1 MRPFLEALDERVL
14 VCDGAMGTLLYAQG
28 VFVNRSFD
36 SLNLSD
42 PSRVR
47 AVHEAYVR
55 AGADVLETNTF
66 GANRVKLRAFG
77 LGNSLR
83 DINLEGARL
92 ARDAAG
98 SSAYVAGAMG
108 PLGLRIEPW
117 GRTPRDKALEYFRE
131 QAEALVEGGIDLFI
145 LETFRDV
152 NEICAAVAA
161 VRGVCSLPIV
171 AQMTVEDDGNSLDG
185 TPPEQFAPALRE
197 SGADV
202 VGLNCS
208 IGPAHML
215 ETLERMSVVTASHLS
230 AQPNAG
236 QPRELD
242 GRTIYLTSPEYMA
255 SYARRFVERRVR
267 LVGGCCGTT
276 PAHIEQI
283 RSAVSRVSR
292 SVSSPAGPAAAAEAT
307 ALRPAAARV
316 EHTLQRAPRAEKSDL
331 SRAFADRRWVTLVE
345 LIPPKGHDAHAA
357 IEQARVLRERGV
369 SAVLVAD
376 GPSGPRVSALSLAAL
391 IGQHARID
399 VVLQYSSR
407 DKQLLGMQSELL
419 GAYAMGLRNV
429 VVVTGD
435 LQPVGDYA
443 DATAV
448 LDVDSVGL
456 VNAVSRLNRGLD
468 VGGQA
473 IGPPTAFF
481 VGVAVNP
488 GAEDLD
494 GELRRFDSKVE
505 AGAEYVVCRPVFD
518 VKTFERVHARLQASG
533 LPIVLGLRPLES
545 VLDAEYLANEV
556 PGARVPQ
563 EVLERMRRTSGEE
576 AAAAEG
582 VAIASDVGRALKNL
596 VAGVSISS
604 PSVRFDLGLAV
615 LQRLD

>member
-1 MRPFLEALDERVL
+1 
-14 VCDGAMGTLLYAQG
+14 
-28 VFVNRSFD
+28 
-36 SLNLSD
+36 
-42 PSRVR
+42 
-47 AVHEAYVR
+47 
-55 AGADVLETNTF
+55 
-66 GANRVKLRAFG
+66 
-77 LGNSLR
+77 
-83 DINLEGARL
+83 
-92 ARDAAG
+92 
-98 SSAYVAGAMG
+98 
-108 PLGLRIEPW
+108 LGLRIEPW
-117 GRTPRDKALEYFRE
+117 GRTPREKALEYFRE
-131 QAEALVEGGIDLFI
+131 QAEALVEGGVDLFI

-161 VRGVCSLPIV
+161 VRSVCSLPIV

-215 ETLERMSVVTASHLS
+215 ETLERMSMVTASHLS

-283 RSAVSRVSR
+283 RSAMSRVSPR
-292 SVSSPAGPAAAAEAT
+292 AFTGSAGPPPERRAAPAGESTPREA
-307 ALRPAAARV
+307 V
-316 EHTLQRAPRAEKSDL
+316 QPRAEKSDL

-345 LIPPKGHDAHAA
+345 LIPPKGHDADSA
-357 IEQARVLRERGV
+357 IEQARILRERGV

-391 IGQHARID
+391 IAQHAHID

-407 DKQLLGMQSELL
+407 DKHLLGMQSELL

-435 LQPVGDYA
+435 PQPVGDYA

-448 LDVDSVGL
+448 DVDSVGL

-468 VGGQA
+468 IGGQA
-473 IGPPTAFF
+473 IGSPTAFF
-481 VGVAVNP
+481 LGVAVNP
-488 GAEDLD
+488 GADDLD
-494 GELRRFDSKVE
+494 GELRRFDHKVE

-518 VKTFERVHARLQASG
+518 VNTFERVHRRLEASG
-533 LPIVLGLRPLES
+533 LPIVLSLRPFAS
-545 VLDAEYLANEV
+545 VLEAEYLANEV
-556 PGARVPQ
+556 PGVRVPQ
-563 EVLERMRRTSGEE
+563 QVLDRMRRVSGEE

-582 VAIASDVGRALKNL
+582 VAIASDVGRALKSL
-596 VAGVSISS
+596 VSGVSISS

-615 LQRLD
+615 LQGLH